1 MKRYDVAVVVASAA
15 LIVAVNVKLAGRNP
29 QPAARTADRGLRTAD
44 QGGQQSAPATP
55 KREVAAAP
63 APRTAPA
70 PAAARSAAGRPTS
83 RPLTPAAF
91 TAATKEMFDDTC
103 SECHNPTD
111 LSGGFD
117 VNVYRSVETLATDR
131 DRWESIL
138 AKLKSNEMPPDDAV
152 IQPSDEQIKT
162 LVKLLENEFERADA
176 AMKPDPGRVTA
187 RRLNRAEYT
196 NTIRDLLAVDFR
208 ADRNFP
214 TDDSGEGFDN
224 IGDVLTVSPV
234 LMEKYLAAA
243 GRIAERAIATGTLPK
258 PIEVEYSLRFKNLRR
273 IDPSNVE
280 ATHRFDFDADYE
292 LKIGLPG
299 QRAKD
304 AAPVTLGLWV
314 DGKLAHTL
322 AVETKPS
329 GLVYFNPFSEER
341 IRVPVTEGDHT
352 LRLGFIDDPFV
363 KTLAQDEIYKDSVN
377 KWIGAVTVIGPFA
390 STGEKPSR
398 KKILVCDPATGPRC
412 VDRILATLAR
422 RAYRRPVTGT
432 EVAALKKFVDM
443 AVADGQSVEQGIG
456 LAIQAM
462 LVSPHFLFHIERDLY
477 PNDPG
482 RMHRISDVELASRLS
497 YFLWNSMPD
506 EELLSLAERRRL
518 NVPEVLDAQV
528 KRLLADPK
536 SQAMAENFAGQ
547 WLEIRNLDA
556 IKPDPQKFPAWGP
569 DLRDAMKAETRMF
582 FDTILRENR
591 PIGEFIDARYT
602 FLNELLAKHYGIEGV
617 SGPEFRRVD
626 LTTPER
632 GGVLTHGSVLAVSS
646 YPTRTSVVIR
656 GKYILQNILGAPPPP
671 PPADVP
677 ALDEQAVGTTAS
689 LRKQMETHRTNAIC
703 ASCHARM
710 DPLGF
715 ALENYD
721 AIGRWRTMDGG
732 FPVDSTG
739 VLPGGK
745 KFSNSAEMRQILSER
760 VPELT
765 RTLTEK
771 LLIYS
776 LGRGLRRFDR
786 PTVNGITKKVAASGY
801 GFQTLVQEVVKSLPF
816 QSRRAEE
823 VKTAVT
829 SVRPGL

>member
-1 MKRYDVAVVVASAA
+1 MKRYDVAVAIACAA
-15 LIVAVNVKLAGRNP
+15 LVAAVNVKSS
-29 QPAARTADRGLRTAD
+29 
-44 QGGQQSAPATP
+44 GQQSAPAAP
-55 KREVAAAP
+55 KPQAAAAAP
-63 APRTAPA
+63 APRTTPA
-70 PAAARSAAGRPTS
+70 AAAARSSAARTVSKPPTV
-83 RPLTPAAF
+83 AAF
-91 TAATKEMFDDTC
+91 TAATKELFDDTC

-138 AKLKSNEMPPDDAV
+138 AKLKTREMPPDDAV
-152 IQPSDEQIKT
+152 IQPSDDQIHT
-162 LVKLLENEFERADA
+162 LVKLLEKEFERADA

-243 GRIAERAIATGTLPK
+243 GRIAERAIATGSLPK
-258 PIEVEYSLRFKNLRR
+258 PVEVEYSLRFKNLRR

-304 AAPVTLGLWV
+304 AAPVTLGLWI
-314 DGKLAHTL
+314 DGRLVQTTT
-322 AVETKPS
+322 VETRPS

-341 IRVPVTEGDHT
+341 IRVPITEGDHT

-377 KWIGAVTVIGPFA
+377 KWVGAVTVIGPFA
-390 STGEKPSR
+390 TSGEKPSR
-398 KKILVCDPATGPRC
+398 KKILVCDPASGPRC

-422 RAYRRPVTGT
+422 RAYRRPVTGA
-432 EVAALKKFVDM
+432 EVAALKRFVDM
-443 AVADGQSVEQGIG
+443 ARADGQSVEQGIG

-477 PNDPG
+477 PNDPS
-482 RMHRISDVELASRLS
+482 RMHRVSDVELASRLS

-506 EELLSLAERRRL
+506 DELLSLAERRRL
-518 NVPEVLDAQV
+518 SVPLVLDTQV
-528 KRLLADPK
+528 KRMLADPR
-536 SQAMAENFAGQ
+536 SAAMAENFAGQ

-556 IKPDPQKFPAWGP
+556 IKPDPQKFPAWTP
-569 DLRDAMKAETRMF
+569 ELRDAMKTETRMF

-591 PIGEFIDARYT
+591 PVGEFIDARYT
-602 FLNELLAKHYGIEGV
+602 FLNELLAKHYGIDNV
-617 SGPEFRRVD
+617 TGPEFRRVD
-626 LTTPER
+626 LATGER

-656 GKYILQNILGAPPPP
+656 GKYILQNILGTPPPP

-689 LRKQMETHRTNAIC
+689 LRKQMEAHRTNAIC
-703 ASCHARM
+703 ASCHSRM

-721 AIGRWRTMDGG
+721 AIGKWRTMDGG
-732 FPVDSTG
+732 FPVDSSG

-745 KFSNSAEMRQILSER
+745 KFANSAEMRQILTER

-776 LGRGLRRFDR
+776 LGRGLQRYDR
-786 PTVNGITKKVAASGY
+786 PTVNGITKRVAASGY
-801 GFQTLVQEVVKSLPF
+801 GFQTLVQEVVRSLPF
-816 QSRRAEE
+816 QSRRAED
-823 VKTAVT
+823 VKAVVT
-829 SVRPGL
+829 P

>member
-1 MKRYDVAVVVASAA
+1 MKRYDVAVAIACTA
-15 LIVAVNVKLAGRNP
+15 LVVAVNVKSSGQQSVPAAPKPGAAAAAAPRTTP
-29 QPAARTADRGLRTAD
+29 AAPAARTN
-44 QGGQQSAPATP
+44 
-55 KREVAAAP
+55 
-63 APRTAPA
+63 APRTVSKP
-70 PAAARSAAGRPTS
+70 PTV
-83 RPLTPAAF
+83 AAF
-91 TAATKEMFDDTC
+91 TAATRELFDDTC

-117 VNVYRSVETLATDR
+117 VNVYRSVDTLATDR

-138 AKLKSNEMPPDDAV
+138 AKLKSREMPPDDAV
-152 IQPSDEQIKT
+152 IQPSDEQIHT
-162 LVKLLENEFERADA
+162 LVKLLEKEFERADA

-243 GRIAERAIATGTLPK
+243 GRIAERAIATGSLPK
-258 PIEVEYSLRFKNLRR
+258 PVEVEYSLRFKNLRR

-304 AAPVTLGLWV
+304 APPVTLGLWI
-314 DGKLAHTL
+314 DGKLEQTTR
-322 AVETKPS
+322 VETRPS

-341 IRVPVTEGDHT
+341 IRVPITEGDHT

-363 KTLAQDEIYKDSVN
+363 KTLPQDEIYKDSVN
-377 KWIGAVTVIGPFA
+377 KWVGAVTVVGPFA
-390 STGEKPSR
+390 TSGEKPSR
-398 KKILVCDPATGPRC
+398 KKILVCDPASGPRC

-422 RAYRRPVTGT
+422 RAYRRPVTGA
-432 EVAALKKFVDM
+432 EVAALKRFVDM
-443 AVADGQSVEQGIG
+443 ATADGQSVEQGIG

-482 RMHRISDVELASRLS
+482 RMHRVSDVELASRLS

-506 EELLSLAERRRL
+506 DELLSLAERRRL
-518 NVPEVLDAQV
+518 SVPQVLDAQV
-528 KRLLADPK
+528 ARLLADPK
-536 SQAMAENFAGQ
+536 SAAMAENFAGQ
-547 WLEIRNLDA
+547 WLEIRNLDT
-556 IKPDPQKFPAWGP
+556 IKPDPQKFPAWTP
-569 DLRDAMKAETRMF
+569 ELREAMKTETRMF

-591 PIGEFIDARYT
+591 PIGDFIDARYT
-602 FLNELLAKHYGIEGV
+602 FLNELLAKHYGIDGV
-617 SGPEFRRVD
+617 SGPEFRRID
-626 LTTPER
+626 LETGER

-656 GKYILQNILGAPPPP
+656 GKYILQNILGTPPPP

-703 ASCHARM
+703 ASCHSRM

-721 AIGRWRTMDGG
+721 AIGKWRTMDGG
-732 FPVDSTG
+732 FPVDSSG
-739 VLPGGK
+739 ILPGGK
-745 KFSNSAEMRQILSER
+745 KFANSAEMRQILSER

-776 LGRGLRRFDR
+776 LGRGLQRYDR

-801 GFQTLVQEVVKSLPF
+801 GFQTLVQEVVRSLPF
-816 QSRRAEE
+816 QSRRAED
-823 VKTAVT
+823 VKPVVATK
-829 SVRPGL
+829 

>member
-1 MKRYDVAVVVASAA
+1 MKRYDVAVVIACAA
-15 LIVAVNVKLAGRNP
+15 LIVVVNVKSS
-29 QPAARTADRGLRTAD
+29 
-44 QGGQQSAPATP
+44 GQQSAP
-55 KREVAAAP
+55 VAAKPQAAVP
-63 APRTAPA
+63 APRTTP
-70 PAAARSAAGRPTS
+70 PAAAARTGAPRAVSKPPTV
-83 RPLTPAAF
+83 AAF
-91 TAATKEMFDDTC
+91 SAATKELFDDTC

-138 AKLKSNEMPPDDAV
+138 AKLKSREMPPDDAV
-152 IQPSDEQIKT
+152 IQPSDEQIHT
-162 LVKLLENEFERADA
+162 LVKLLEKEFDRADA

-243 GRIAERAIATGTLPK
+243 GRIAERAIATGSLPK
-258 PIEVEYSLRFKNLRR
+258 PVEVEYSLRFKSLRR
-273 IDPSNVE
+273 IDSSNVE

-304 AAPVTLGLWV
+304 AAPVTLGLWI
-314 DGKLAHTL
+314 DGKLVQTTT
-322 AVETKPS
+322 VETRPS

-341 IRVPVTEGDHT
+341 IRVPITEGDHT
-352 LRLGFIDDPFV
+352 IRLGFIDDPFV

-390 STGEKPSR
+390 TSGEKPSR
-398 KKILVCDPATGPRC
+398 KKILVCDPAAGARC
-412 VDRILATLAR
+412 IDRILATLAR

-432 EVAALKKFVDM
+432 EVAALKRFVDM
-443 AVADGQSVEQGIG
+443 AKADGQSVEQGIG

-482 RMHRISDVELASRLS
+482 RMHRVSDVELASRLS

-506 EELLSLAERRRL
+506 DELLSLAERRRL
-518 NVPEVLDAQV
+518 SVPQVLDGQV
-528 KRLLADPK
+528 KRMLSDPK
-536 SQAMAENFAGQ
+536 SAAMAENFAGQ

-556 IKPDPQKFPAWGP
+556 IKPDPQKFPAWTP
-569 DLRDAMKAETRMF
+569 ELRDAMKTETRMF

-591 PIGEFIDARYT
+591 PLGDFIDARYT
-602 FLNELLAKHYGIEGV
+602 FLNELLAKHYGIDGV
-617 SGPEFRRVD
+617 TGPEFRRVD
-626 LTTPER
+626 LATGER

-656 GKYILQNILGAPPPP
+656 GKYILQNILGTPPPP

-703 ASCHARM
+703 ASCHSRM

-721 AIGRWRTMDGG
+721 AIGKWRTMDGG
-732 FPVDSTG
+732 FPVDSSG

-745 KFSNSAEMRQILSER
+745 KFANSAEMRQMLSER

-776 LGRGLRRFDR
+776 LGRGLQRYDR

-801 GFQTLVQEVVKSLPF
+801 GFQTLVQEVVRSLPF
-816 QSRRAEE
+816 QSRRAED
-823 VKTAVT
+823 VKTVT
-829 SVRPGL
+829 ATK

>member
-1 MKRYDVAVVVASAA
+1 MKRYDVAVAIACTA
-15 LIVAVNVKLAGRNP
+15 LVVAVNVKSSGQQSVPAAPKPGAAAAAAPRTTP
-29 QPAARTADRGLRTAD
+29 AAPAARTN
-44 QGGQQSAPATP
+44 
-55 KREVAAAP
+55 
-63 APRTAPA
+63 APRTVSKP
-70 PAAARSAAGRPTS
+70 PTV
-83 RPLTPAAF
+83 AAF
-91 TAATKEMFDDTC
+91 TAATRELFDDTC

-117 VNVYRSVETLATDR
+117 VNVYRSVDTLATDR

-138 AKLKSNEMPPDDAV
+138 AKLKSREMPPDDAV
-152 IQPSDEQIKT
+152 IQPSDEQIHT
-162 LVKLLENEFERADA
+162 LVKLLEKEFERADA

-243 GRIAERAIATGTLPK
+243 GRIAERAIATGSLPK
-258 PIEVEYSLRFKNLRR
+258 PVEVEYSLRFKNLRR

-304 AAPVTLGLWV
+304 APPVTLGLWI
-314 DGKLAHTL
+314 DGKLEQTTR
-322 AVETKPS
+322 VETRPS

-341 IRVPVTEGDHT
+341 IRVPITEGDHT

-363 KTLAQDEIYKDSVN
+363 KTLPQDEIYKDSVN
-377 KWIGAVTVIGPFA
+377 KWVGAVTVVGPFA
-390 STGEKPSR
+390 TSGEKPSR
-398 KKILVCDPATGPRC
+398 KKILVCDPASGPRC

-422 RAYRRPVTGT
+422 RAYRRPVTGA
-432 EVAALKKFVDM
+432 EVAALKRFVDM
-443 AVADGQSVEQGIG
+443 ATADGQSVEQGIG

-482 RMHRISDVELASRLS
+482 RMHRVSDVELASRLS

-506 EELLSLAERRRL
+506 DELLSLAERRRL
-518 NVPEVLDAQV
+518 SVPQVLDAQV
-528 KRLLADPK
+528 ARLLADPK
-536 SQAMAENFAGQ
+536 SAAMAENFAGQ
-547 WLEIRNLDA
+547 WLEIRNLDT
-556 IKPDPQKFPAWGP
+556 IKPDPQKFPAWTP
-569 DLRDAMKAETRMF
+569 ELREAMKTETRMF

-591 PIGEFIDARYT
+591 PIGDFIDARYT
-602 FLNELLAKHYGIEGV
+602 FLNELLAKHYGIDGV

-626 LTTPER
+626 LETGER

-656 GKYILQNILGAPPPP
+656 GKYILQNILGTPPPP

-703 ASCHARM
+703 ASCHSRM

-721 AIGRWRTMDGG
+721 AIGKWRTMDGG
-732 FPVDSTG
+732 FPVDSSG
-739 VLPGGK
+739 ILPGGK
-745 KFSNSAEMRQILSER
+745 KFANSAEMRQILSER

-776 LGRGLRRFDR
+776 LGRGLQRYDR

-801 GFQTLVQEVVKSLPF
+801 GFQTLVQEVVRSLPF
-816 QSRRAEE
+816 QSRRAED
-823 VKTAVT
+823 VKPVVATK
-829 SVRPGL
+829 

>member
-1 MKRYDVAVVVASAA
+1 MKRYDVAVVMASAA
-15 LIVAVNVKLAGRNP
+15 LVVAVNVKSS
-29 QPAARTADRGLRTAD
+29 
-44 QGGQQSAPATP
+44 GQQSAPAATKP
-55 KREVAAAP
+55 AATSAP
-63 APRTAPA
+63 APRGAPA
-70 PAAARSAAGRPTS
+70 QTAVRTAAPRTVS
-83 RPLTPAAF
+83 RAPTPAAF
-91 TAATKEMFDDTC
+91 TAATKDLFDDTC

-138 AKLKSNEMPPDDAV
+138 AKLKSREMPPDDAV
-152 IQPSDEQIKT
+152 VQPSDEQITT
-162 LVKLLENEFERADA
+162 LVKLLEKEFERADA

-214 TDDSGEGFDN
+214 TDDSGDGFDN
-224 IGDVLTVSPV
+224 LGDVLTVSPV

-243 GRIAERAIATGTLPK
+243 GRISERAIATGSLPK

-314 DGKLAHTL
+314 DGKLLQTAT
-322 AVETKPS
+322 VETKPS

-341 IRVPVTEGDHT
+341 LRVPITEGDHT
-352 LRLGFIDDPFV
+352 LRLGFIDDAFV
-363 KTLAQDEIYKDSVN
+363 KTLAQDEIYKDTLN

-390 STGEKPSR
+390 SAGEKPGR

-432 EVAALKKFVDM
+432 EVAALKKFVDL

-506 EELLSLAERRRL
+506 DELLSLAERRRL

-528 KRLLADPK
+528 KRMLADPK
-536 SQAMAENFAGQ
+536 ASAMAENFAGQ

-569 DLRDAMKAETRMF
+569 ELRDAMKTETRMF

-591 PIGEFIDARYT
+591 PVGEFIDARYT
-602 FLNELLAKHYGIEGV
+602 FLNELLAKHYGIDGV

-626 LTTPER
+626 LTTAER

-721 AIGRWRTMDGG
+721 AIGKWRTMDGG
-732 FPVDSTG
+732 FPVDSSG

-745 KFSNSAEMRQILSER
+745 KFSSSAEMRQILGER

-776 LGRGLRRFDR
+776 LGRGLQRYDK
-786 PTVNGITKKVAASGY
+786 PTVNGIARKVAASGY
-801 GFQTLVQEVVKSLPF
+801 GFQTLVQEVVRSLPF

-823 VKTAVT
+823 VKTVVAAK
-829 SVRPGL
+829 

>member
-15 LIVAVNVKLAGRNP
+15 LIVTVNVKLASRSP
-29 QPAARTADRGLRTAD
+29 QAAARTADREARPAD
-44 QGGQQSAPATP
+44 QGGQQ
-55 KREVAAAP
+55 
-63 APRTAPA
+63 PA
-70 PAAARSAAGRPTS
+70 PAVAKPKPVAATAAASRPAS

-138 AKLKSNEMPPDDAV
+138 AKLKSREMPPDDAV
-152 IQPSDEQIKT
+152 IQPSDEQINT
-162 LVKLLENEFERADA
+162 LVKLLEKEFDRADA

-304 AAPVTLGLWV
+304 AEPVTLGLWV

-322 AVETKPS
+322 KVETKPS
-329 GLVYFNPFSEER
+329 GLVYFNPLSEER
-341 IRVPVTEGDHT
+341 IRVPLTEGDHT

-377 KWIGAVTVIGPFA
+377 KWIGSVTVIGPFA
-390 STGEKPSR
+390 STGDKPSR

-422 RAYRRPVTGT
+422 HAYRRPVTGT

-482 RMHRISDVELASRLS
+482 RMHRVSDVELASRLS

-528 KRLLADPK
+528 KRMLADPK
-536 SQAMAENFAGQ
+536 SEAMAENFAGQ

-569 DLRDAMKAETRMF
+569 ELRDAMKAETRMF
-582 FDTILRENR
+582 FDTILKENR

-632 GGVLTHGSVLAVSS
+632 GGVLTQGSVLAVSS

-656 GKYILQNILGAPPPP
+656 GKYILQNILGTPPPP

-689 LRKQMETHRTNAIC
+689 LRKQMENHRTNAIC
-703 ASCHARM
+703 ASCHSRM

-721 AIGRWRTMDGG
+721 AIGKWRTMDGG

-776 LGRGLRRFDR
+776 LGRGLQRYDR

-801 GFQTLVQEVVKSLPF
+801 GFQTLVQEVVRSMPF

-823 VKTAVT
+823 AKPVVAA
-829 SVRPGL
+829 R

>member
-1 MKRYDVAVVVASAA
+1 MKRYDVAVAIACTA
-15 LIVAVNVKLAGRNP
+15 LVVAVNVKSSGQQSVPAAPKPGAAAAAAPRTTP
-29 QPAARTADRGLRTAD
+29 AAPAARTN
-44 QGGQQSAPATP
+44 
-55 KREVAAAP
+55 
-63 APRTAPA
+63 APRTVSKP
-70 PAAARSAAGRPTS
+70 PTV
-83 RPLTPAAF
+83 AAF
-91 TAATKEMFDDTC
+91 TAATRELFDDTC

-117 VNVYRSVETLATDR
+117 VNVYRSVDTLATDR

-138 AKLKSNEMPPDDAV
+138 AKLKSREMPPDDAV
-152 IQPSDEQIKT
+152 IQPSDEQIHT
-162 LVKLLENEFERADA
+162 LVKLLEKEFERADA

-243 GRIAERAIATGTLPK
+243 GRIAERAIATGSLPK
-258 PIEVEYSLRFKNLRR
+258 PVEVEYSLRFKNLRR

-304 AAPVTLGLWV
+304 APPVTLGLWI
-314 DGKLAHTL
+314 DGKLEQTTR
-322 AVETKPS
+322 VETRPS

-341 IRVPVTEGDHT
+341 IRVPITEGDHT

-363 KTLAQDEIYKDSVN
+363 KTLPQDEIYKDSVN
-377 KWIGAVTVIGPFA
+377 KWVGAVTVVGPFA
-390 STGEKPSR
+390 TSGEKPSR
-398 KKILVCDPATGPRC
+398 KKILVCDPASGPRC

-422 RAYRRPVTGT
+422 RAYRRPVTGA
-432 EVAALKKFVDM
+432 EVAALKRFVDM
-443 AVADGQSVEQGIG
+443 ATADGQSVEQGIG

-482 RMHRISDVELASRLS
+482 RMHRVSDVELASRLS

-506 EELLSLAERRRL
+506 DELLSLAERRRL
-518 NVPEVLDAQV
+518 SVPQVLDAQV
-528 KRLLADPK
+528 ARLLADPK
-536 SQAMAENFAGQ
+536 SAAMAENFAGQ
-547 WLEIRNLDA
+547 WLEIRNLDT
-556 IKPDPQKFPAWGP
+556 IKPDPQKFPAWTP
-569 DLRDAMKAETRMF
+569 ELREAMKTETRMF

-591 PIGEFIDARYT
+591 PIGDFIDARYT
-602 FLNELLAKHYGIEGV
+602 FLNELLAKHYGIDGV

-626 LTTPER
+626 LETGER

-656 GKYILQNILGAPPPP
+656 GKYILQNILGTPPPP

-703 ASCHARM
+703 ASCHSRM

-721 AIGRWRTMDGG
+721 AIGKWRTMDGG
-732 FPVDSTG
+732 FPVDSSG
-739 VLPGGK
+739 ILPGGK
-745 KFSNSAEMRQILSER
+745 KFANSAEMRQILSER

-776 LGRGLRRFDR
+776 LGRGLQRYDR

-801 GFQTLVQEVVKSLPF
+801 GFQTLLQEVVRSLPF
-816 QSRRAEE
+816 QSRRAED
-823 VKTAVT
+823 VKPVVATK
-829 SVRPGL
+829 

>member
-1 MKRYDVAVVVASAA
+1 MKRYDVAVAIACTA
-15 LIVAVNVKLAGRNP
+15 LVVAVNVKSSGQQSVPAAPKPGAAAAAAPRTTP
-29 QPAARTADRGLRTAD
+29 AAPAARTN
-44 QGGQQSAPATP
+44 
-55 KREVAAAP
+55 
-63 APRTAPA
+63 APRTVSKP
-70 PAAARSAAGRPTS
+70 PTV
-83 RPLTPAAF
+83 AAF
-91 TAATKEMFDDTC
+91 TAATRELFDDTC

-117 VNVYRSVETLATDR
+117 VNVYRSVDTLATDR

-138 AKLKSNEMPPDDAV
+138 AKLKSREMPPDDAV
-152 IQPSDEQIKT
+152 IQPSDEQIHT
-162 LVKLLENEFERADA
+162 LVKLLEKEFERADA

-243 GRIAERAIATGTLPK
+243 GRIAERAIATGSLPK
-258 PIEVEYSLRFKNLRR
+258 PVEVEYSLRFKNLRR

-304 AAPVTLGLWV
+304 APPVTLGLWI
-314 DGKLAHTL
+314 DGKLEQTTR
-322 AVETKPS
+322 VETRPS

-341 IRVPVTEGDHT
+341 IRVPITEGDHT

-363 KTLAQDEIYKDSVN
+363 KTLPQDEIYKDSVN
-377 KWIGAVTVIGPFA
+377 KWVGAVTVVGPFA
-390 STGEKPSR
+390 TSGEKPSR
-398 KKILVCDPATGPRC
+398 KKILVCDPASGPRC

-422 RAYRRPVTGT
+422 RAYRRPVTGA
-432 EVAALKKFVDM
+432 EVAALKRFVDM
-443 AVADGQSVEQGIG
+443 ARADGQSVEQGIG

-482 RMHRISDVELASRLS
+482 RMHRVSDVELASRLS

-506 EELLSLAERRRL
+506 DELLSLAERRRL
-518 NVPEVLDAQV
+518 SVPQVLDAQV
-528 KRLLADPK
+528 ARLLADPK
-536 SQAMAENFAGQ
+536 SAAMAENFAGQ
-547 WLEIRNLDA
+547 WLEIRNLDT
-556 IKPDPQKFPAWGP
+556 IKPDPQKFPAWTP
-569 DLRDAMKAETRMF
+569 ELREAMKTETRMF

-591 PIGEFIDARYT
+591 PIGDFIDARYT
-602 FLNELLAKHYGIEGV
+602 FLNELLAKHYGIDGV

-626 LTTPER
+626 LETGER

-656 GKYILQNILGAPPPP
+656 GKYILQNILGTPPPP

-703 ASCHARM
+703 ASCHSRM

-721 AIGRWRTMDGG
+721 AIGKWRTMDGG
-732 FPVDSTG
+732 FPVDSSG
-739 VLPGGK
+739 ILPGGK
-745 KFSNSAEMRQILSER
+745 KFANSAEMRQILSER

-776 LGRGLRRFDR
+776 LGRGLQRYDR
-786 PTVNGITKKVAASGY
+786 PTVNRITKKIAASGY
-801 GFQTLVQEVVKSLPF
+801 GFQTLVQEVVRSLPF
-816 QSRRAEE
+816 QSRRAED
-823 VKTAVT
+823 VKPVVATK
-829 SVRPGL
+829 

>member
-1 MKRYDVAVVVASAA
+1 MKRYDVAVAIACAA
-15 LIVAVNVKLAGRNP
+15 LVAAVNVKSS
-29 QPAARTADRGLRTAD
+29 
-44 QGGQQSAPATP
+44 GQQSAPAAP
-55 KREVAAAP
+55 KPQAAAAAP
-63 APRTAPA
+63 APRTTPA
-70 PAAARSAAGRPTS
+70 AAAARSSAARTVSKPPTV
-83 RPLTPAAF
+83 AAF
-91 TAATKEMFDDTC
+91 TAATKELFDDTC

-138 AKLKSNEMPPDDAV
+138 AKLKTREMPPDDAV
-152 IQPSDEQIKT
+152 IQPSDEQIHT
-162 LVKLLENEFERADA
+162 LVKLLEKEFERADA

-243 GRIAERAIATGTLPK
+243 GRIAERAIATGSLPK
-258 PIEVEYSLRFKNLRR
+258 PVEVEYSLRFKNLRR

-304 AAPVTLGLWV
+304 AAPVTLGLWI
-314 DGKLAHTL
+314 DGRLVQTTT
-322 AVETKPS
+322 VETRPS

-341 IRVPVTEGDHT
+341 IRVPITEGDHT

-377 KWIGAVTVIGPFA
+377 KWVGAVTVIGPFA
-390 STGEKPSR
+390 TSGEKPSR
-398 KKILVCDPATGPRC
+398 KKILVCDPASGPRC

-422 RAYRRPVTGT
+422 RAYRRPVTGA
-432 EVAALKKFVDM
+432 EVAALKRFVDM
-443 AVADGQSVEQGIG
+443 ARADGQSVEQGIG

-477 PNDPG
+477 PNDPS
-482 RMHRISDVELASRLS
+482 RMHRVSDVELASRLS

-506 EELLSLAERRRL
+506 DELLSLAERRRL
-518 NVPEVLDAQV
+518 SVPLVLDTQV
-528 KRLLADPK
+528 KRMLADPR
-536 SQAMAENFAGQ
+536 SAAMAENFAGQ

-556 IKPDPQKFPAWGP
+556 IKPDPQKFPAWTP
-569 DLRDAMKAETRMF
+569 ELRDAMKTETRMF

-591 PIGEFIDARYT
+591 PVGEFIDARYT
-602 FLNELLAKHYGIEGV
+602 FLNELLAKHYGIDNV
-617 SGPEFRRVD
+617 TGPEFRRVD
-626 LTTPER
+626 LATGER

-656 GKYILQNILGAPPPP
+656 GKYILQNILGTPPPP

-689 LRKQMETHRTNAIC
+689 LRKQMEAHRTNAIC
-703 ASCHARM
+703 ASCHSRM

-721 AIGRWRTMDGG
+721 AIGKWRTMDGG
-732 FPVDSTG
+732 FPVDSSG

-745 KFSNSAEMRQILSER
+745 KFANSAEMRQILTER

-776 LGRGLRRFDR
+776 LGRGLQRYDR
-786 PTVNGITKKVAASGY
+786 PTVNGITKRVAASGY
-801 GFQTLVQEVVKSLPF
+801 GFQTLVQEVVRSLPF
-816 QSRRAEE
+816 QSRRAED
-823 VKTAVT
+823 VKAVVT
-829 SVRPGL
+829 P

>member
-15 LIVAVNVKLAGRNP
+15 LIVAVNVKLASRSP
-29 QPAARTADRGLRTAD
+29 QAAARTADREARPAD
-44 QGGQQSAPATP
+44 QGGQQ
-55 KREVAAAP
+55 
-63 APRTAPA
+63 PA
-70 PAAARSAAGRPTS
+70 PAVAKPKPVAATAAASRPAS

-138 AKLKSNEMPPDDAV
+138 AKLKSREMPPDDAV
-152 IQPSDEQIKT
+152 IQPSDEQINT
-162 LVKLLENEFERADA
+162 LVKLLEKEFDRADA

-304 AAPVTLGLWV
+304 AEPVTLGLWV

-322 AVETKPS
+322 KVETKPS
-329 GLVYFNPFSEER
+329 GLVYFNPLSEER
-341 IRVPVTEGDHT
+341 IRVPLTEGDHT

-377 KWIGAVTVIGPFA
+377 KWIGSVTVIGPFA
-390 STGEKPSR
+390 STGDKPSR

-422 RAYRRPVTGT
+422 HAYRRPVTGT

-482 RMHRISDVELASRLS
+482 RMHRVSDVELASRLS

-528 KRLLADPK
+528 KRMLADPK
-536 SQAMAENFAGQ
+536 SEAMAENFAGQ

-569 DLRDAMKAETRMF
+569 ELRDAMKAETRMF
-582 FDTILRENR
+582 FDTILKENR

-632 GGVLTHGSVLAVSS
+632 GGVLTQGSVLAVSS

-689 LRKQMETHRTNAIC
+689 LRKQMENHRTNAIC
-703 ASCHARM
+703 ASCHSRM

-721 AIGRWRTMDGG
+721 AIGKWRTMDGG

-776 LGRGLRRFDR
+776 LGRGLQRYDR

-801 GFQTLVQEVVKSLPF
+801 GFQTLVQEVVRSLPF

-823 VKTAVT
+823 AKPVVAA
-829 SVRPGL
+829 R